1 MRKYRVAIAVGL
13 MIVYYLLL
21 WLFGFIIATALFLP
35 TMLYLLEYRKPVK
48 VTIITILGVT
58 FLYIAFKVL
67 LGVPLPIA
75 KLF

>member
-1 MRKYRVAIAVGL
+1 
-13 MIVYYLLL
+13 
-21 WLFGFIIATALFLP
+21 
-35 TMLYLLEYRKPVK
+35 MLYLLEYRKPVK